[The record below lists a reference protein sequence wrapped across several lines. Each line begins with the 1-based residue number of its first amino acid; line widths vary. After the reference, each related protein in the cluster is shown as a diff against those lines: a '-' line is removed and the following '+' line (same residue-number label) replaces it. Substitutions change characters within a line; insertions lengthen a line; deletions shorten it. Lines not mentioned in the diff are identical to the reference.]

1 MELYTIGY
9 EGLDQAHFL
18 SWLIDYDVSIV
29 ADVRKLPLS
38 RKKGFSKNSLIDML
52 SQQAIEYLNFREL
65 GAPKELRIELKE
77 SQNFPQFFRKY
88 QIELE
93 KNLNSVDQILSMV
106 RDGER
111 VLLLCYEKNPN
122 TCHRKA
128 IADEVKKRDGNGTMV
143 KHLGFHYS

>member
-9 EGLDQAHFL
+9 EGLDQVRFM
-18 SWLIDYDVSIV
+18 SWLNDYDVSIV
-29 ADVRKLPLS
+29 ADVRRLPLS
-38 RKKGFSKNSLIDML
+38 RKKGFSKSSLIDVL

-77 SQNFPQFFRKY
+77 SQDYRHFFKMYR
-88 QIELE
+88 IELE
-93 KNLNSVDQILSMV
+93 KNLDSVDQILSMV

-128 IADEVKKRDGNGTMV
+128 IADEVTKRDGNGMMV
-143 KHLGFHYS
+143 KHLRFH